1 MKRKHGGTVYATI
14 SVIRDFED
22 VEVEVSGYYEPEQNG
37 GWDDPSWSAYV
48 TLNRQRLM
56 ASRSPLTKDEI
67 DHAEEVM
74 LEKGAWTR
82 LKARHFYLLLF
93 GIGFG

>member
-37 GWDDPSWSAYV
+37 WDDPSWSAYV
-48 TLNRQRLM
+48 TFES
-56 ASRSPLTKDEI
+56 AEVDGKPFTLTKTKLTTQKK
-67 DHAEEVM
+67 M
-74 LEKGAWTR
+74 LEKAHGQD
-82 LKARHFYLLLF
+82 
-93 GIGFG
+93 

>member
-1 MKRKHGGTVYATI
+1 MKRKHGGTVCATI

-37 GWDDPSWSAYV
+37 GWDDPSWTACVTFESAEV
-48 TLNRQRLM
+48 DGQPFT
-56 ASRSPLTKDEI
+56 LTKDEI

-74 LEKGAWTR
+74 LEKAHGQD
-82 LKARHFYLLLF
+82 
-93 GIGFG
+93 

>member
-22 VEVEVSGYYEPEQNG
+22 VEVDVCGYYEPEQNG
-37 GWDDPSWSAYV
+37 GWDDPSWPACV
-48 TLNRQRLM
+48 TFEYAEIDGNP
-56 ASRSPLTKDEI
+56 STLTKDEI

-74 LEKGAWTR
+74 LEKAHGQD
-82 LKARHFYLLLF
+82 
-93 GIGFG
+93 

>member
-48 TLNRQRLM
+48 TFES
-56 ASRSPLTKDEI
+56 AEVDGKPFDLTKDEI
-67 DHAEEVM
+67 DHAEEAM
-74 LEKGAWTR
+74 LEKAHGQD
-82 LKARHFYLLLF
+82 
-93 GIGFG
+93 